1 MRHSILAVSLLAA
14 ALSLAGCQSMPP
26 QASQAGA
33 PTAPVEAEAGASG
46 SVADDNL
53 NAVLWVQTS
62 AEYRA
67 AAETVYRAATDQ
79 LDAALAQAH
88 WDALLPSDRDN
99 AGDTASLKPAVI
111 MDIDETVLD
120 NSPYQARLIRDQ
132 AQYSDPT
139 WDLWV
144 AETKAK
150 AVSGVVDFAKS
161 ATAKGVT
168 ILYVSNRAVHLKD
181 ATLANQKAGGRPEA
195 NDRAERR
202 RVGKERVRP

>member
-67 AAETVYRAATDQ
+67 AAETVYRAAPDQ
-79 LDAALAQAH
+79 PDAALAQAH
-88 WDALLPSDRDN
+88 WDALLPSDRDH
-99 AGDTASLKPAVI
+99 AGATASLKPAVI
-111 MDIDETVLD
+111 MATAETVLD
-120 NSPYQARLIRDQ
+120 NSPY
-132 AQYSDPT
+132 P
-139 WDLWV
+139 
-144 AETKAK
+144 
-150 AVSGVVDFAKS
+150 
-161 ATAKGVT
+161 VT
-168 ILYVSNRAVHLKD
+168 GKTSL
-181 ATLANQKAGGRPEA
+181 E
-195 NDRAERR
+195 ERR
-202 RVGKERVRP
+202 CHYVKNKV

>member
-26 QASQAGA
+26 QVSQAGA
-33 PTAPVEAEAGASG
+33 PTVPVEAKAGASG

-111 MDIDETVLD
+111 MDRSEEHTSELPSLMRI
-120 NSPYQARLIRDQ
+120 PY
-132 AQYSDPT
+132 
-139 WDLWV
+139 
-144 AETKAK
+144 
-150 AVSGVVDFAKS
+150 AVF
-161 ATAKGVT
+161 
-168 ILYVSNRAVHLKD
+168 
-181 ATLANQKAGGRPEA
+181 
-195 NDRAERR
+195 
-202 RVGKERVRP
+202 

>member
-67 AAETVYRAATDQ
+67 AAATVYRAATDQ
-79 LDAALAQAH
+79 PEPALAKAH
-88 WDALLPSDRDN
+88 RDALLPPH
-99 AGDTASLKPAVI
+99 PA
-111 MDIDETVLD
+111 T
-120 NSPYQARLIRDQ
+120 PG
-132 AQYSDPT
+132 PP
-139 WDLWV
+139 
-144 AETKAK
+144 
-150 AVSGVVDFAKS
+150 
-161 ATAKGVT
+161 
-168 ILYVSNRAVHLKD
+168 
-181 ATLANQKAGGRPEA
+181 ATLQPPG
-195 NDRAERR
+195 
-202 RVGKERVRP
+202 

>member
-99 AGDTASLKPAVI
+99 AGDTARSEEHTSELQSLMRISYAVFCLKKKKKP
-111 MDIDETVLD
+111 T
-120 NSPYQARLIRDQ
+120 
-132 AQYSDPT
+132 
-139 WDLWV
+139 
-144 AETKAK
+144 
-150 AVSGVVDFAKS
+150 
-161 ATAKGVT
+161 
-168 ILYVSNRAVHLKD
+168 
-181 ATLANQKAGGRPEA
+181 
-195 NDRAERR
+195 
-202 RVGKERVRP
+202 

>member
-1 MRHSILAVSLLAA
+1 
-14 ALSLAGCQSMPP
+14 MPP

-67 AAETVYRAATDQ
+67 VAETVYRAATDQ

-88 WDALLPSDRDN
+88 WDALLPSARDN

-111 MDIDETVLD
+111 MDTAETVLAHQ
-120 NSPYQARLIRDQ
+120 PYQAYPHS
-132 AQYSDPT
+132 AMPGHS
-139 WDLWV
+139 V
-144 AETKAK
+144 S
-150 AVSGVVDFAKS
+150 VSGD
-161 ATAKGVT
+161 
-168 ILYVSNRAVHLKD
+168 
-181 ATLANQKAGGRPEA
+181 AGGPRS
-195 NDRAERR
+195 NQT
-202 RVGKERVRP
+202 KN

>member
-1 MRHSILAVSLLAA
+1 MRISDWSSDVCSSDL
-14 ALSLAGCQSMPP
+14 
-26 QASQAGA
+26 
-33 PTAPVEAEAGASG
+33 
-46 SVADDNL
+46 L

-79 LDAALAQAH
+79 LDATLAQAH

-139 WDLWV
+139 WDL
-144 AETKAK
+144 
-150 AVSGVVDFAKS
+150 
-161 ATAKGVT
+161 
-168 ILYVSNRAVHLKD
+168 
-181 ATLANQKAGGRPEA
+181 
-195 NDRAERR
+195 
-202 RVGKERVRP
+202 

>member
-79 LDAALAQAH
+79 PDAALAQAH
-88 WDALLPSDRDN
+88 SDSLLPPDRDTP
-99 AGDTASLKPAVI
+99 GHPDSLKPPVN
-111 MDIDETVLD
+111 L
-120 NSPYQARLIRDQ
+120 
-132 AQYSDPT
+132 PT
-139 WDLWV
+139 H
-144 AETKAK
+144 TPQP
-150 AVSGVVDFAKS
+150 
-161 ATAKGVT
+161 
-168 ILYVSNRAVHLKD
+168 
-181 ATLANQKAGGRPEA
+181 ANP
-195 NDRAERR
+195 
-202 RVGKERVRP
+202 PS

>member
-79 LDAALAQAH
+79 LDAALAQAP
-88 WDALLPSDRDN
+88 WDALLPSARDH
-99 AGDTASLKPAVI
+99 AGDPASLKTAVI
-111 MDIDETVLD
+111 MHHDET
-120 NSPYQARLIRDQ
+120 
-132 AQYSDPT
+132 T
-139 WDLWV
+139 
-144 AETKAK
+144 
-150 AVSGVVDFAKS
+150 SG
-161 ATAKGVT
+161 
-168 ILYVSNRAVHLKD
+168 
-181 ATLANQKAGGRPEA
+181 KAGDGAR
-195 NDRAERR
+195 
-202 RVGKERVRP
+202 

>member
-62 AEYRA
+62 AAYRA

-79 LDAALAQAH
+79 PDAALAQAH
-88 WDALLPSDRDN
+88 WADLLPSDRDHD
-99 AGDTASLKPAVI
+99 GPTASQQPAAT
-111 MDIDETVLD
+111 MCNDED
-120 NSPYQARLIRDQ
+120 SY
-132 AQYSDPT
+132 
-139 WDLWV
+139 
-144 AETKAK
+144 ET
-150 AVSGVVDFAKS
+150 
-161 ATAKGVT
+161 
-168 ILYVSNRAVHLKD
+168 
-181 ATLANQKAGGRPEA
+181 
-195 NDRAERR
+195 
-202 RVGKERVRP
+202 